1 MFGVFPEHDVT
12 HPTNS
17 YRRYGNHGLCRLAA
31 TMQLKRKI
39 SVLLPIL
46 AFIQAISG
54 QYVEPLLCRGLCFC
68 SNADSAVDCSPRDH
82 IRGLPTN
89 LPSGT
94 TTLKIQGAMFPA
106 PGRLIRQNFTGLG
119 HLIRLSIV
127 NSQLR
132 SIEPRTF
139 LGMTNLRFL
148 DLSLN
153 QLHHLEAYTFYGL
166 KLTQLYLQKQDSLAG
181 KTDNVAYRYE
191 AIGTNF
197 DGEGLQLEEEVF
209 HSMSATQINLQQNR
223 ISEIPFRLFSKV
235 NGLEKLILSSNN
247 IRSLDS
253 KFADYFDRPDRLID
267 LTDNPLICSCSL
279 AWLAARSKEWVAK
292 LSSLN
297 ITCLVDDK
305 VDILP
310 GRFGRPL
317 SDRKI
322 RVELRKLSSGQLC
335 MSSRIRSIGVEIDPS
350 GERARLSC
358 TAVAYNSLDTSN
370 TSPNDLLYLPSDD
383 GVFRKQSVVPIRA
396 PSVAWKY
403 IELGQMRQVSWMR
416 SDQPPPPDP
425 LEQHNSLGS
434 QDRSATTVQLN
445 VSLSPQDQQFN
456 CITWDEKE
464 NDEEVL
470 VTIRGPGSVLP
481 QTVPADE
488 VTLKD
493 GKTVAEV
500 LSKSSGEHIKEAQ
513 ERDDVVLVH
522 KSALLFRK
530 QYTLLEMI
538 GAIVG
543 TFLST
548 LILLLIGSK
557 CFHCFRTRGY
567 GLPPHG
573 HALSITSTKDLPV
586 LGRPNE
592 AETSKSLEPNNS
604 STANGNKNTVNNGTS
619 DNATT
624 CVASTP
630 QSANY
635 DSTTATMSNLYPSFS
650 PYIAQT
656 GVTTFPQFLPTA
668 SLLASPTYHQHLP
681 TSMPV
686 NVTTPLLQ
694 TNPMHSNL
702 MVPGMSTCSQPVA
715 YWQAPP
721 GSTYSAAGSHEY
733 DIPRGMDASQTTCD
747 QQSTA
752 PQAEFAVFS
761 NTFDDPAAANS

>member
-1 MFGVFPEHDVT
+1 M
-12 HPTNS
+12 
-17 YRRYGNHGLCRLAA
+17 
-31 TMQLKRKI
+31 M
-39 SVLLPIL
+39 
-46 AFIQAISG
+46 AFIQIISC
-54 QYVEPLLCRGLCFC
+54 QYVAHLLCQGVCFC
-68 SNADSAVDCSPRDH
+68 SSPDAAVDCSPQDR
-82 IRGLPTN
+82 ISGVPTN

-94 TTLKIQGAMFPA
+94 TTLKIQGGLFPA
-106 PGRLIRQNFTGLG
+106 PGRLVRQNFTGLG

-181 KTDNVAYRYE
+181 KTDNLAYRYE
-191 AIGTNF
+191 EIGMNF
-197 DGEGLQLEEEVF
+197 DGEGLQLEDEVF

-247 IRSLDS
+247 IRTLDP

-279 AWLAARSKEWVAK
+279 AWLAVRSKEWVTK

-297 ITCLVDDK
+297 ITCLVDEK
-305 VDILP
+305 VDIPP

-317 SDRKI
+317 QDRKT
-322 RVELRKLSSGQLC
+322 RVELRKISSGHLC
-335 MSSRIRSIGVEIDPS
+335 MSSRIRSIGVEIDPT

-358 TAVAYNSLDTSN
+358 TAVAYSSLDTSN
-370 TSPNDLLYLPSDD
+370 TSPNSLLYFPSDG
-383 GVFRKQSVVPIRA
+383 GVFRKQSVVPVRA

-425 LEQHNSLGS
+425 LDQHNSLDS

-470 VTIRGPGSVLP
+470 VTIRGPGALLP
-481 QTVPADE
+481 QMVPSPD

-493 GKTVAEV
+493 GKSAAEI
-500 LSKSSGEHIKEAQ
+500 LLKSSGEHMKEAK
-513 ERDDVVLVH
+513 ERDEVVLTH
-522 KSALLFRK
+522 NSALLFRK

-538 GAIVG
+538 GAIIG
-543 TFLST
+543 TFLAT

-557 CFHCFRTRGY
+557 CFRCFRTRGY

-573 HALSITSTKDLPV
+573 HALSTASTKELPI

-592 AETSKSLEPNNS
+592 VEASKSLELNNS
-604 STANGNKNTVNNGTS
+604 STANGNKNTTTNGTS
-619 DNATT
+619 DNATN

-630 QSANY
+630 QSGNY
-635 DSTTATMSNLYPSFS
+635 DSTTATMSNMYPSFS
-650 PYIAQT
+650 PYIAQA

-681 TSMPV
+681 TSMSV

-702 MVPGMSTCSQPVA
+702 LVPGMTTCSQPIA

-752 PQAEFAVFS
+752 PQQTEFAVFT
-761 NTFDDPAAANS
+761 NTFDDPAVVNS